1 LSIRKLRV
9 FGIAFVRP
17 FRQGLPVARTGGNG
31 TDGEPREDTAAGRL
45 AREVS
50 ALQAQLLDKLR
61 LEMPPDDVDAFAA
74 AAKRLA
80 EAFGTVTA
88 AAVDPVAGSVA
99 DAGRP
104 AAPAPPE
111 FPLPETHPSL
121 YRHGHMRRRLDQLL
135 EMHRRY
141 DQPFC
146 LAVFDVAGPATRN
159 GHGGVD
165 AALTVVGAALRDSV
179 RLVDEPFRLEEDALC
194 VLAPNQDTVGGVQM
208 SERLLRTLAEL
219 EAAGGLPIEISAGVV
234 ACPDHGTEA
243 DALLHNADEAM
254 WRARSVGQPVGVGR
268 LQDR

>member
-1 LSIRKLRV
+1 
-9 FGIAFVRP
+9 
-17 FRQGLPVARTGGNG
+17 VARTGGNG
-31 TDGEPREDTAAGRL
+31 TDGEPREGTSAGHL

-50 ALQAQLLDKLR
+50 TLQAELLGKLR
-61 LEMPPDDVDAFAA
+61 EEMADGDVDAFAGA
-74 AAKRLA
+74 AQRLA

-88 AAVDPVAGSVA
+88 AAVDPVAAATGGA
-99 DAGRP
+99 AEPMAGNAVSSP
-104 AAPAPPE
+104 AAPSPAGSSTTPE

-121 YRHGHMRRRLDQLL
+121 YRNGHMRRRLEQLL
-135 EMHRRY
+135 ETYRRY

-159 GHGGVD
+159 GHSGAD
-165 AALTVVGAALRDSV
+165 APLTVVGAALRDSV

-208 SERLLRTLAEL
+208 SERLLRVLAEL
-219 EAAGGLPIEISAGVV
+219 KAVGGLPIEISAGVV
-234 ACPDHGTEA
+234 ACPDHGEQA
-243 DALLHNADEAM
+243 DVLLHTADEAM